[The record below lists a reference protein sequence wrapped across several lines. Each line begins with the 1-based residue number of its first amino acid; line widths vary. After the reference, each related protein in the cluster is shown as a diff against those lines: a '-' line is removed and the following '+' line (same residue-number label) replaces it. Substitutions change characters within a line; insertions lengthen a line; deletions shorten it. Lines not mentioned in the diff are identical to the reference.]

1 MKTKISIAM
10 LGIFI
15 AVAAAT
21 RWKPAS
27 RATASASISPTAA
40 NNTAHSSSEHA
51 ERTSSASRRVRPSV
65 ENDPSQ
71 LLARIQD
78 ALGSTNPDDREIVLT
93 HLLAA
98 LVRADPLAAGR
109 FAETN
114 DLGGT
119 HDLILHRVAQL
130 WAARDTS
137 AALNWA
143 AALGNARER
152 DEILTDVF
160 LRIAESDPA
169 EAARTRGRYVTDE
182 KTNAG
187 LEVLAQR
194 WAEKDFPA
202 ALDWALSSAASEQR
216 DQLIARMAFV
226 QSQTSPIEAAT
237 LVAEKISPGEAQTEA
252 AMAVLHQWASRDL
265 AAAEKWVA
273 GFPESD
279 LRARA
284 VAEIE
289 GLAKYQSSVQ
299 SP

>member
-1 MKTKISIAM
+1 
-10 LGIFI
+10 
-15 AVAAAT
+15 
-21 RWKPAS
+21 
-27 RATASASISPTAA
+27 
-40 NNTAHSSSEHA
+40 
-51 ERTSSASRRVRPSV
+51 VRPGV
-65 ENDPSQ
+65 EDDPAQ

-78 ALGSTNPDDREIVLT
+78 ALGSTNPDDREIVFT

-98 LVRADPLAAGR
+98 LVRADPFAAAR

-137 AALNWA
+137 AALDWA

-160 LRIAESDPA
+160 LRIAEKDPA
-169 EAARTRGRYVTDE
+169 EAVRTRGRYVTDE
-182 KTNAG
+182 KSNAG
-187 LEVLAQR
+187 LAALAQR

-202 ALDWALSSAASEQR
+202 ALDWALSRAAGEQR

-237 LVAEKISPGEAQTEA
+237 LVAEKIPPGEAQIEA